1 MSSHTSRSSRH
12 AFLISAAVALLVG
25 GLARTAAAK
34 TCTTNLDCDT
44 GYQCI
49 TLAYASTGGATSI
62 SSGGTPSTADGSGGA
77 GGSVASG
84 GGAVGSS
91 CPKGLNC
98 GQVLPPA
105 TVPVPGPD
113 AGAVPSPGSGLLS
126 PEPVP
131 TPITGTCEIPCS
143 TVADCPSADFGC
155 VVETI
160 SPPVCLADPNCAMP
174 SLPST
179 TGGTCV
185 AQAHACSTAADC
197 PAPLTCQALSGSCAG
212 SATVGPD
219 GKVITTSETCTP
231 GPSVCSWNPE
241 TCTIDSDC
249 ADPLYQ
255 CVKTGDSGGGCSSS
269 GGGACA
275 ANETCPPPPT
285 CDSTPTMLCLP
296 KLVDCA
302 CGPCPAGAACGAC
315 ATCLPGWS
323 CFDFSSIGGVPSAWG
338 SVASNKACLPDGIVM
353 AAQGHAAVN
362 GQLVV
367 GSGSSSSSSSGG
379 TPTLDVGGA
388 GGASGGAGGASGNDG
403 RSTGGAAQNPPPVSP
418 VPTNEGTAG
427 STGSAQPMAHSSGC
441 AYGGSEASSPWL
453 ALAMIGLVA
462 RLARRR
468 REDR

>member
-1 MSSHTSRSSRH
+1 MLSHASRSSRH
-12 AFLISAAVALLVG
+12 AFLISAAVALLIG

-34 TCTTNLDCDT
+34 DCTTNLDCDT

-49 TLAYASTGGATSI
+49 IPAYASTGGATSI
-62 SSGGTPSTADGSGGA
+62 SSGGRQALPTTAAVAREEAWQAAAARWGVPVQREST
-77 GGSVASG
+77 V
-84 GGAVGSS
+84 
-91 CPKGLNC
+91 
-98 GQVLPPA
+98 GQVLPPD

-113 AGAVPSPGSGLLS
+113 AGAVPSPDSGLLS

-143 TVADCPSADFGC
+143 TVADCPSADFAC

-255 CVKTGDSGGGCSSS
+255 CVKVGESSCGS
-269 GGGACA
+269 SGACA
-275 ANETCPPPPT
+275 ANETCPQQPT
-285 CDSTPTMLCLP
+285 CDTTPTMLCLP
-296 KLVDCA
+296 KLVGCA
-302 CGPCPAGAACGAC
+302 CGSCPAGGDLWSVRDLPSGVELLRFFEHRRRPVSLGFRRVQQRLPARRDYHGGAG
-315 ATCLPGWS
+315 PRY
-323 CFDFSSIGGVPSAWG
+323 
-338 SVASNKACLPDGIVM
+338 
-353 AAQGHAAVN
+353 
-362 GQLVV
+362 GQRRVR
-367 GSGSSSSSSSGG
+367 GSSSS
-379 TPTLDVGGA
+379 
-388 GGASGGAGGASGNDG
+388 
-403 RSTGGAAQNPPPVSP
+403 
-418 VPTNEGTAG
+418 
-427 STGSAQPMAHSSGC
+427 TGSAPTRSAGMLAWQPTR
-441 AYGGSEASSPWL
+441 
-453 ALAMIGLVA
+453 A
-462 RLARRR
+462 RLR
-468 REDR
+468 

>member
-1 MSSHTSRSSRH
+1 MLSHASRSSRH
-12 AFLISAAVALLVG
+12 AFLISAAVALLIG

-34 TCTTNLDCDT
+34 DCTTNLDCDT

-49 TLAYASTGGATSI
+49 IPAYASTGGATSI
-62 SSGGTPSTADGSGGA
+62 SSGGTPSTADDGSGGA

-91 CPKGLNC
+91 CPKGINC
-98 GQVLPPA
+98 GQVLPPD

-113 AGAVPSPGSGLLS
+113 AGAVPSPDSGLLS

-143 TVADCPSADFGC
+143 TVADCPSADFAC

-255 CVKTGDSGGGCSSS
+255 CVKVGESSCGSS
-269 GGGACA
+269 GPCA

-285 CDSTPTMLCLP
+285 CDTTPTMLCLP
-296 KLVDCA
+296 KLVGCA
-302 CGPCPAGAACGAC
+302 CGSCPAGVTCGAC

-338 SVASNKACLPDGIVM
+338 SVASNNACLPDGIIM
-353 AAQGHAAVN
+353 AAQGHATVN
-362 GQLVV
+362 GEF
-367 GSGSSSSSSSGG
+367 GGSSSS
-379 TPTLDVGGA
+379 
-388 GGASGGAGGASGNDG
+388 
-403 RSTGGAAQNPPPVSP
+403 
-418 VPTNEGTAG
+418 
-427 STGSAQPMAHSSGC
+427 TGSAPTRSAGDAGLATNTGPSPVIPVPPTQSAGNAAKDTVTHSSGC
-441 AYGGSEASSPWL
+441 AYGGSDASSLWL

-462 RLARRR
+462 RLALRR